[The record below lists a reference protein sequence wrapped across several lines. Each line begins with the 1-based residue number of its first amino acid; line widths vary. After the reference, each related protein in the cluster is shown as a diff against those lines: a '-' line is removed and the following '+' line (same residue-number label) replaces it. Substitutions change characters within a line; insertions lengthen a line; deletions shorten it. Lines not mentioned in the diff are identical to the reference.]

1 MAQTQCSAHDLAM
14 DPLMPVPSPH
24 QPRLIHALE
33 KPNLHRLPRSRFVI
47 TIEQQLK
54 TIRNVLEVF

>member
-1 MAQTQCSAHDLAM
+1 
-14 DPLMPVPSPH
+14 MPVPSPH